1 MTRVSSTSVRKWY
14 RSPVAAMAL
23 FAAFLGQPAPS
34 YGIDLLP
41 DLFGGK
47 EPEGTYLFQG
57 GKQHVKLVKREQEDG
72 AARDAVNDHPVE
84 LGADQ
89 VATVL
94 GTITMQHTGGI
105 IVEKTEAMAVFSER
119 EIQTLAPHISRGLAR
134 AQPDEEIIFMVAGR
148 HEGAIA
154 KEVKGSTGRVFYADG
169 KLNLILGEVHKP
181 MMDKNQKE
189 RALAAGCGD
198 CPMDERVIY
207 FRPASRN
214 KAGKV
219 PEPITTTAG
228 IDFKKQGN
236 KIRGDWLV
244 IDVPTIIANVERQK
258 NRLPPA
264 LEKERRAAKLEAARA
279 AAERRQMREEM
290 ARMRKELEAGGGSA
304 SSASVEDRLATLD
317 DLKKKGLISPEEYES
332 RRQDILKDI

>member
-1 MTRVSSTSVRKWY
+1 MTRVSSIRKWY
-14 RSPVAAMAL
+14 SSPVAAMVL
-23 FAAFLGQPAPS
+23 FAAFIGHPAPG

-57 GKQHVKLVKREQEDG
+57 GKQYVKLVKREQEDG
-72 AARDAVNDHPVE
+72 AARAAVNDHPAE

-94 GTITMQHTGGI
+94 GMITMQHTGGV
-105 IVEKTEAMAVFSER
+105 IVEKTEALPVFSER

-148 HEGAIA
+148 HPGMIA
-154 KEVKGSTGRVFYADG
+154 KEVMGSTGRVFYADG

-181 MMDKNQKE
+181 MMDKGQKE

-219 PEPITTTAG
+219 PEPISTIAG
-228 IDFKKQGN
+228 VDFKKQGN
-236 KIRGDWLV
+236 KVRGDWLV
-244 IDVPTIIANVERQK
+244 LDVPTIVANVERQK

-264 LEKERRAAKLEAARA
+264 LEKERREAKLEAARA

-290 ARMRKELEAGGGSA
+290 ARMRKEMQSGGGA
-304 SSASVEDRLATLD
+304 SGGSVEERLATLD
-317 DLKKKGLISPEEYES
+317 NLKEKGLISAEEYES
-332 RRQDILKDI
+332 RRRDILKDI